1 MCDDMVVRIVD
12 VETHKVV
19 RELTGFRGR
28 ILDIVRSSSLIFY
41 SQLTCIDLLS
51 GLALARRHRLGL
63 HHSDIRY
70 SNRTFDRR
78 LPDEQRGY

>member
-28 ILDIVRSSSLIFY
+28 ILDIVRSFTLIFH

-51 GLALARRHRLGL
+51 GLALARRHRIGL
-63 HHSDIRY
+63 YHSDVRY
-70 SNRTFDRR
+70 PNWTFDRR
-78 LPDEQRGY
+78 LPDEQCGY